1 MEDQKKKL
9 TIAIFS
15 TLALAVIGFLIFWFF
30 IRTPPETPDGIPIFG
45 GLPIIGGPSDTGT
58 GAPPPPEGTIPP
70 SPSED
75 RRLIL
80 ITNEPIIGSAID
92 EKNKNLFYY
101 RLRDGH
107 LMTNSFDGDNEQTL
121 SNLTILNITEVHW
134 SPSREKAIIAYQDG
148 DATKQFITEA
158 TSTPKVSFLPQGIKS
173 PVWSPDGKSVF
184 WLAPR
189 DDAFTLI
196 SADTS
201 GGKQK
206 RLSFETPIPDLSLL
220 PLTSDLL
227 GLLPNTVSF
236 FETPLFL
243 ITKTSS
249 APNIPLVRFGLTAI
263 SDTNPKTQHIAYSE
277 TSRTGELQ
285 NIRTRDFSSGK
296 ETAWPIRTLA
306 EKCAFS
312 KDTAVLFCA
321 VPRSE
326 TDRGMPEL
334 WYQGRASFTDD
345 FYRIDLA
352 ANRAEKIFDG
362 ADLDAVDLDANEEK
376 SRLFFRDKKTGLL
389 YGLLLE

>member
-1 MEDQKKKL
+1 MENQKKKL

-15 TLALAVIGFLIFWFF
+15 ALAFAVIGFLIFWFF
-30 IRTPPETPDGIPIFG
+30 VRTPPETPGGAPIFG
-45 GLPIIGGPSDTGT
+45 GLPIIGGPSGPGIGITPQPAGT
-58 GAPPPPEGTIPP
+58 TPP
-70 SPSED
+70 SPSEG
-75 RRLIL
+75 RRLVP
-80 ITNEPIIGSAID
+80 ITSEPIIGAAID
-92 EKNKNLFYY
+92 EKNKKLFYY

-107 LMTNSFDGDNEQTL
+107 LMMNSFDGDSEQTL
-121 SNLTILNITEVHW
+121 SNLTVLNITKVHW

-148 DATKQFITEA
+148 DTTKQFITEA
-158 TSTPKVSFLPQGIKS
+158 TSTPKVSFLPQGIRS

-189 DDAFTLI
+189 DNAFALV

-285 NIRTRDFSSGK
+285 SIRTRDFSSGK
-296 ETAWPIRTLA
+296 ETSWPIRTLA

-312 KDTAVLFCA
+312 KDAAILFCA
-321 VPRSE
+321 VPRSG
-326 TDRGMPEL
+326 TDRGMPEM
-334 WYQGRASFTDD
+334 WYQGKISFADD

-362 ADLDAVDLDANEEK
+362 ADLDAIDLDANEEK

-389 YGLLLE
+389 YMLPLE